1 MFDLGVAVVSGRQT
15 LSVMKRSLR
24 SAAPPI
30 EIEIAADNRDAA
42 VKAVRK
48 KQQRPKAA
56 LLAASERAQ
65 SYAISEL
72 SR

>member
-1 MFDLGVAVVSGRQT
+1 MFDLGVAVAGGRQT
-15 LSVMKRSLR
+15 LFVMNRSLR

-48 KQQRPKAA
+48 KQRRPKAA
-56 LLAASERAQ
+56 LLSARANARRLMQ
-65 SYAISEL
+65 QPK
-72 SR
+72 